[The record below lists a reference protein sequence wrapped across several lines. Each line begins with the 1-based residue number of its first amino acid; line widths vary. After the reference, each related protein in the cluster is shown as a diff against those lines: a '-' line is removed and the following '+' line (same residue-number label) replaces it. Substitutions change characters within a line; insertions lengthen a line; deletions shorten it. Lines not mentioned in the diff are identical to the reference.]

1 MGQSAD
7 LYVRKGRPPTK
18 KHPKCLPIL
27 IWKENQSSVLFAC
40 VQTSPQQ
47 GNRRRL
53 HAGNSA
59 VWCRSKVRFIRGG
72 GGQSRAPK
80 ARAAWGVRGHAPP
93 EDFEL

>member
-18 KHPKCLPIL
+18 KHPKCLTVL
-27 IWKENQSSVLFAC
+27 IWKENQSSVLSGA
-40 VQTSPQQ
+40 VA
-47 GNRRRL
+47 RL
-53 HAGNSA
+53 DLLGG
-59 VWCRSKVRFIRGG
+59 GG